1 MSERHLQEE
10 NIMARRI
17 LSDQTASI
25 SDISEPP
32 PLLEWAA
39 CIASVLSFLVTV
51 LRHPKFKPPSIAPL
65 KAPAWAALKRVARV
79 SADLAWALGA
89 VCVFIVGVG
98 TVALMALALGI
109 YVEAKEQLSTK

>member
-1 MSERHLQEE
+1 
-10 NIMARRI
+10 MARRI

-79 SADLAWALGA
+79 SADLAWA